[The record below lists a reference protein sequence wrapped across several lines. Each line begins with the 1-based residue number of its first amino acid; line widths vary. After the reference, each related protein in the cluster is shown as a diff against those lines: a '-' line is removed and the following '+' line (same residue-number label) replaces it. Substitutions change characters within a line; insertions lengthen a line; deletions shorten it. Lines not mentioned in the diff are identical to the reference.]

1 MTEET
6 RKKKSIV
13 PYFAVG
19 TIAFVLNYAGNLVYS
34 LSIVDPKRAEIK
46 QTSYKRDYLAGLDY
60 EVGIKLGVLKEIECE
75 TDKCLRY
82 KRNLSELRAEYTI
95 LLLKLNKNLEEKT
108 KEVEDIERKY
118 YERGL
123 VYGYFK

>member
-1 MTEET
+1 MTEEA

-13 PYFAVG
+13 PYLAVG
-19 TIAFVLNYAGNLVYS
+19 TLAFVLNYSGNLVYS
-34 LSIVDPKRAEIK
+34 LFILEPKRVEIK
-46 QTSYKRDYLAGLDY
+46 QIADARNYFEGLLYKF
-60 EVGIKLGVLKEIECE
+60 GIKLETLKEIECE
-75 TDKCLRY
+75 TDKCLRF
-82 KRNLSELRAEYTI
+82 RGNLNELKEKYSLRHRE
-95 LLLKLNKNLEEKT
+95 LDKSLEENI